1 MKRFNSKNDLKN
13 FLDEMYTKYNTESF
27 IEKDPIQ
34 IPHKFNLREDIE
46 ISAFLTSVISW
57 GNRKMIINNANK
69 MMSIMGNSP
78 YDFIINANEKQ
89 IDRISFIHRTFNS
102 DDLKF
107 FIYSLKN
114 IYLNHGG
121 LEKVFFSRE
130 NEDKMF
136 ESISRFRDIFFSIEF
151 PERTLKHI
159 SNPLKKSSCKR
170 ISMFIRWMVRD
181 CNVDLG
187 LWKNIP
193 TSKLSCPLDTHTLRI
208 SQKLG
213 IVKRK
218 TNDLLTLNELDKSL
232 RSFDKLDPVKYDFAL
247 FGLGVENEF

>member
-1 MKRFNSKNDLKN
+1 MYKRQ
-13 FLDEMYTKYNTESF
+13 
-27 IEKDPIQ
+27 IQ

-46 ISAFLTSVISW
+46 ISAFLTSIISW

-89 IDRISFIHRTFNS
+89 IDRISFVHRTFNS

-151 PERTLKHI
+151 PERTRPCLLYT
-159 SNPLKKSSCKR
+159 SPSP
-170 ISMFIRWMVRD
+170 RD
-181 CNVDLG
+181 
-187 LWKNIP
+187 
-193 TSKLSCPLDTHTLRI
+193 
-208 SQKLG
+208 
-213 IVKRK
+213 
-218 TNDLLTLNELDKSL
+218 
-232 RSFDKLDPVKYDFAL
+232 
-247 FGLGVENEF
+247 

>member
-46 ISAFLTSVISW
+46 ISAFLTSIISW

-69 MMSIMGNSP
+69 MMSIMGNTP

-89 IDRISFIHRTFNS
+89 IDRISFVHRTFNS

-114 IYLNHGG
+114 IYLKEGG
-121 LEKVFFSRE
+121 LESVFSKYNDSNNFKNIE
-130 NEDKMF
+130 H
-136 ESISRFRDIFFSIEF
+136 FRSIFFSLKHEKRV
-151 PERTLKHI
+151 EKHI
-159 SNPLKKSSCKR
+159 SSPNKGSSCKR
-170 ISMFIRWMVRD
+170 LHMFLRWMVRND
-181 CNVDLG
+181 KIVDFEHHF
-187 LWKNIP
+187 WNP
-193 TSKLSCPLDTHTLRI
+193 ST
-208 SQKLG
+208 
-213 IVKRK
+213 
-218 TNDLLTLNELDKSL
+218 
-232 RSFDKLDPVKYDFAL
+232 
-247 FGLGVENEF
+247 

>member
-13 FLDEMYTKYNTESF
+13 FLDDMYIKYNKKLF

-34 IPHKFNLREDIE
+34 IPHKFSLKEDIE
-46 ISAFLTSVISW
+46 ISAFLTSIISW

-69 MMSIMGNSP
+69 MMTIMGNSP
-78 YDFIINANEKQ
+78 YDFIINANGKQ
-89 IDRISFIHRTFNS
+89 IERISFVHRTFNS
-102 DDLKF
+102 YDLRF

-121 LEKVFFSRE
+121 LERVFLLEE

-136 ESISRFRDIFFSIEF
+136 ESISRFRNIFFSIEF
-151 PERTLKHI
+151 PKRTLKHI

-170 ISMFIRWMVRD
+170 INMFLRWMVRD

-193 TSKLSCPLDTHTLRI
+193 TSKLSCPLDTHSLRM
-208 SQKLG
+208 SQKLRL
-213 IVKRK
+213 VKRK

-232 RSFDKLDPVKYDFAL
+232 RSFDPEDPVKYDFSL
-247 FGLGVENEF
+247 FGLGVEKDF

>member
-46 ISAFLTSVISW
+46 ISAFLTSIISW

-69 MMSIMGNSP
+69 MMSILGNSP
-78 YDFIINANEKQ
+78 YDFIINANGKQ
-89 IDRISFIHRTFNS
+89 IDRISFVHRTFNS

-114 IYLNHGG
+114 IYLNYEG

-136 ESISRFRDIFFSIEF
+136 ESISRFRDKIG
-151 PERTLKHI
+151 RAH
-159 SNPLKKSSCKR
+159 
-170 ISMFIRWMVRD
+170 V
-181 CNVDLG
+181 
-187 LWKNIP
+187 
-193 TSKLSCPLDTHTLRI
+193 
-208 SQKLG
+208 
-213 IVKRK
+213 
-218 TNDLLTLNELDKSL
+218 
-232 RSFDKLDPVKYDFAL
+232 
-247 FGLGVENEF
+247 